1 MTMDRVKEIIVD
13 TLNLDEAKLTPDA
26 DLIKDLEVDS
36 IDVVEL
42 VMALEEEFG
51 LSIPDEETAQLTT
64 IAKISAYI
72 DERTEA

>member
-1 MTMDRVKEIIVD
+1 MTMDKVREIVIA
-13 TLNLDEAKLTPDA
+13 TLNLDEEKLTPDA

-51 LSIPDEETAQLTT
+51 LSIPDEETEKLTT
-64 IAKISAYI
+64 IAKIAAYI
-72 DERTEA
+72 DEKAA